1 MRLLSEEEVIKA
13 VDRHTNDND
22 TLDDDIS
29 CILKEVPTVN
39 FIPQTSK
46 QNIMELI
53 IASLMRIRSA
63 IITYT
68 NYTDPFSNTGEQF
81 ETDIFWVKA
90 YDWNKEGDQVNFA
103 WRDIKISWYKHLG
116 RGMQVSCPYPVTPYL
131 ICEMLNECLRS
142 IPI

>member
-1 MRLLSEEEVIKA
+1 MRLLSEEEVIKV

-68 NYTDPFSNTGEQF
+68 NYIDPFSNTGEQF

-116 RGMQVSCPYPVTPYL
+116 RGMQVSCPYPVTPDL